1 MTLDPALQRML
12 DRSQAAGGPPL
23 QDMAVED
30 ARSAMRAMFRKNGY
44 PIRHEV
50 EVVHIAASD
59 CRGTFDIHLYRPEG
73 TEGPQPAIVYFHGGG
88 FVLGD
93 AETYDM
99 HSRALAHLT
108 QAVVVFVGY
117 RLAPEHP
124 FPAAVKDAA
133 DAMEWLAER
142 AETLG
147 LDPDRFVLV
156 GESAGGNLAVNAA
169 LHAHRTNCLSLRS
182 LALIYPVTDMRP
194 FTGVDPIYP
203 SVETYAKGM
212 NLDAD
217 EMRWFCETY
226 LKAPDEGVL
235 PENTLFFQPDL
246 HLLPPTRIYNAECD
260 PLRDMG
266 LAFATR
272 LIEAGVEA
280 RAECLPGMLHSFM
293 CHGGISS
300 RALRHFFCIVEDIS
314 ASLARSGAHHDRFR
328 HTLTGPL
335 DAGPRERGLRR
346 AAQV

>member
-1 MTLDPALQRML
+1 
-12 DRSQAAGGPPL
+12 
-23 QDMAVED
+23 
-30 ARSAMRAMFRKNGY
+30 
-44 PIRHEV
+44 
-50 EVVHIAASD
+50 
-59 CRGTFDIHLYRPEG
+59 
-73 TEGPQPAIVYFHGGG
+73 
-88 FVLGD
+88 
-93 AETYDM
+93 
-99 HSRALAHLT
+99 
-108 QAVVVFVGY
+108 
-117 RLAPEHP
+117 
-124 FPAAVKDAA
+124 
-133 DAMEWLAER
+133 MEWLAGR

-147 LDPDRFVLV
+147 LDPDRFVLM

-212 NLDAD
+212 NLDAT
-217 EMRWFCETY
+217 RCGGSARPT

-280 RAECLPGMLHSFM
+280 QAECLPGMLHSFM

-314 ASLARSGAHHDRFR
+314 ASLARSGAHPRQVPPHTHKPARRRSPGELNAGDYAVRAANCMVSLEADAFKRFAKSLHPSGEVDFDFAR
-328 HTLTGPL
+328 KTVACFFSGSAP
-335 DAGPRERGLRR
+335 AGGCVTRNTAMAQLPPPTAIAGMPASWPALSREPREPRSG
-346 AAQV
+346 